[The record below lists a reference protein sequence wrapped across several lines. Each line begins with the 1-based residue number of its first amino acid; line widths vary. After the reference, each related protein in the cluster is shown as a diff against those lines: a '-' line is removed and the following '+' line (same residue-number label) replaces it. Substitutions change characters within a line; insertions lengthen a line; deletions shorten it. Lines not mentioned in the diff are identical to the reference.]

1 LKETINVA
9 YAFDPKD
16 DIETQYKK
24 WLDSGIVYKDIDLG
38 VLTENVKKDLTFVS
52 AMDVKEYTLYQ
63 KWCEVHEKYPTEEM
77 NTLFGTEMQL
87 IDPSQKTM
95 IDEVKANIWT
105 PDSPDAYLDL
115 EPVLIYTDDSGEK
128 VSTGMD
134 GTNVTQK
141 IKRSD
146 LPEGWNAA
154 GTFISTMKNNSNIGR
169 NLNFFAQDKKTGK
182 YLGVICISSDFL
194 DLTPRDNVIGW
205 EREKKTQGG
214 MINYTAIGST
224 IVPFQPLGYNYV
236 GGKLL
241 ALLCLSD
248 TVQDLWKKQYGD
260 TLVGVTTTSLY
271 GKTKANGLSQYDNLD
286 HWLPMGFTSGSV
298 SFEPERDTRYEI
310 REWLKKNHTRKYFE
324 WYVAKKPSGQPY
336 KRDHKNRSLSFTYS
350 KLGIPKELI
359 RSEHARGIYF
369 SPLYDNTYDF
379 LCGKCDGNDL
389 KKSFETSTESL
400 SNTWKEKHARGRI
413 GFLKKKNKVST
424 ETLFYDD
431 LIYLSWQE
439 TKDKYLSQV
448 GR

>member
-16 DIETQYKK
+16 DIETQYQK

-38 VLTENVKKDLTFVS
+38 ILTEHVKVDLSFVS
-52 AMDVKEYTLYQ
+52 QMDVKEYTLYQ
-63 KWCEVHEKYPTEEM
+63 KWCEVHEKYPTQETS
-77 NTLFGTEMQL
+77 TLFGTEMQL
-87 IDPSQKTM
+87 IDPTQKAM
-95 IDEVKANIWT
+95 IDEVKSNIWT

-115 EPVLIYTDDSGEK
+115 EPVLVYTDDSSEK

-134 GTNVTQK
+134 GTSVIQK
-141 IKRSD
+141 VKRSD
-146 LPEGWNAA
+146 LPERWNAA
-154 GTFISTMKNNSNIGR
+154 RTFISTMKNNSNIGR

-286 HWLPMGFTSGSV
+286 HWQPMGFTSGSV
-298 SFEPERDTRYEI
+298 SFEPERSTRYEI

-324 WYVAKKPSGQPY
+324 WYVAKKSSGQPY

-379 LCGKCDGNDL
+379 LCGKCEGNDL

-400 SNTWKEKHARGRI
+400 SNTWKQKHARGRI

>member
-1 LKETINVA
+1 MA
-9 YAFDPKD
+9 YAFDPKN
-16 DIETQYKK
+16 DIETQYQK
-24 WLDSGIVYKDIDLG
+24 WLDSGIVYKDVDLG
-38 VLTENVKKDLTFVS
+38 VLTENVKTDLSFVS
-52 AMDVKEYTLYQ
+52 QMDVKEYTLYQ

-146 LPEGWNAA
+146 LPERWNAA
-154 GTFISTMKNNSNIGR
+154 RTFISTMKNNSNIGR

>member
-146 LPEGWNAA
+146 LPERWNAA
-154 GTFISTMKNNSNIGR
+154 RTFISTMKNNSNIGR

-214 MINYTAIGST
+214 MINHTAIGST

-389 KKSFETSTESL
+389 KKSFDTSTESL
-400 SNTWKEKHARGRI
+400 SNTWKQKHARGRI

>member
-1 LKETINVA
+1 VA

-16 DIETQYKK
+16 DIETQYQK
-24 WLDSGIVYKDIDLG
+24 WLDSGIVYRDIDLG

-77 NTLFGTEMQL
+77 NTLFGTERQL
-87 IDPSQKTM
+87 IDPSQRTM
-95 IDEVKANIWT
+95 IEEVKANIWT

-146 LPEGWNAA
+146 LPERWNTAR
-154 GTFISTMKNNSNIGR
+154 TFISTMKNNSNIGR

-182 YLGVICISSDFL
+182 YLGVVCISSDFL

-298 SFEPERDTRYEI
+298 SFEPERNTRYEI

-431 LIYLSWQE
+431 LIYLTWQE

>member
-1 LKETINVA
+1 MKETINVA

-146 LPEGWNAA
+146 LPERWNAA
-154 GTFISTMKNNSNIGR
+154 RTFISTMKNNSNIGR

-400 SNTWKEKHARGRI
+400 SNIWKEKHARGRI